1 MIRNANVTQTEMFFR
16 NLFDLTPTPTAIFNF
31 TGKCL
36 LTNRAFSGQIGMQ
49 NDNLLEAEFLFTDI
63 FDKSRNARKFL
74 DALDDRGVI
83 RRWEMQIKDREGRSF
98 PVLISGRILDYQGQ
112 KAFEVSFTDI
122 SRQKR
127 LQQAIRRGHARM
139 TSLIESISEG
149 LFLVD
154 RNGMVTELNFA
165 LTSLLDISEKK
176 LVDQPYRELFAHLL
190 ESAIEPEVGQQSLKT
205 AVLNVT
211 ERPVVELVLTKHDQ
225 LQHLEITFFPVWEEE
240 GLPIGWGGLVRD
252 ITRRKEQIA
261 WKLELLSILSHDIR
275 TPLATLKGHATALLA
290 NYQYWGNEMVKEF
303 LESIDRGIDN
313 LVHQVDRNLALTRVE
328 SGQLGLRPQAVK
340 PKDLV
345 IHAVERAGG
354 ALGGIEI
361 EVDISDTL
369 PNVRVD
375 AGRVEEVLV
384 NLLENAARFSP
395 ADMPITISAAQEANW
410 ISFSVIDRGPGVSQD
425 NRHRIFEKYARSESE
440 GEGTGLGLFISRKII
455 EAHGGRIWVESPV
468 DEENQGAEFVF
479 TLPLMPVRSKE
490 EVQPEQVSS
499 RRTEVSVKEERVL
512 IVEDEP
518 DFQALLRTILTREGY
533 QVEVAPDGP
542 TALELVQSSTPDL
555 VLLDWVL
562 PGMDGISV
570 CRNLRRISNIPI
582 MIVTSKTAQEDLIA
596 ALDAGADDYVTK
608 PFHGDELL
616 ARIRALLRRS
626 EIWVLEREGDRF
638 SSDGLLINFENRE
651 VHYHGE
657 LLELTPTEYEL
668 LAYLVRHARM
678 TLSHGQ
684 LIEHLW
690 GLGGKGTRRAL
701 FVHISRLR
709 QKLEDDPKNPEL
721 IVTRW
726 GVGYSFMPR

>member
-1 MIRNANVTQTEMFFR
+1 MTQTEMFFR

>member
-1 MIRNANVTQTEMFFR
+1 MFFR